1 MRTTQGFT
9 LIECLIAL
17 AVLAIL
23 LAAASPSMREMK
35 TRNEL
40 QSMQHALLSSAQAA
54 RGFAV
59 ARKEQVSLCA
69 SANGLSCD
77 GGANWSHGWLL
88 YAERNRN
95 SRFDGS
101 DELLQVQQNA
111 SPVEISA
118 SRVNLNYRADGSASG
133 SNLTIKL
140 CVPGRSSGHAVVVAN
155 SGRIRAEEMRCS

>member
-1 MRTTQGFT
+1 MRTNQGFT

-40 QSMQHALLSSAQAA
+40 QSMQHAVLSSAQAA

-59 ARKEQVSLCA
+59 ARREQVTLCA
-69 SANGLSCD
+69 SANGLSC
-77 GGANWSHGWLL
+77 GGGSNWSHGWLM

-95 SRFDGS
+95 SRYDAG

-111 SPVEISA
+111 SPIEISA
-118 SRVNLNYRADGSASG
+118 SRVNLHYRPDGSASG

-140 CVPGRSSGHAVVVAN
+140 CVAGRSSGHAVVVAN
-155 SGRIRAEEMRCS
+155 SGRIRGESVVCS